1 MTVGTISDSEW
12 QGFCGA
18 VERPELKQDER
29 FATAELRNLNSTER
43 INMMA
48 GILREGD
55 RDEWLRRLDRADVP
69 CAPVLRRDE
78 IIENEQ
84 VVAMNMVQTLQQPFV
99 GEVRQPTPAA
109 LFGSTPSAIRGP
121 APGIGEH
128 TRDILSE
135 VGLGDSEVD
144 ALIASGAARAG

>member
-1 MTVGTISDSEW
+1 
-12 QGFCGA
+12 
-18 VERPELKQDER
+18 
-29 FATAELRNLNSTER
+29 
-43 INMMA
+43 
-48 GILREGD
+48 
-55 RDEWLRRLDRADVP
+55 
-69 CAPVLRRDE
+69 
-78 IIENEQ
+78 
-84 VVAMNMVQTLQQPFV
+84 V

-135 VGLGDSEVD
+135 VGLGDTEID